1 MPNFSKKQKRLA
13 EYIYGNCDKAAF
25 MTADML
31 ADSAGVSESSVV
43 RFSRQLS
50 YEGYS
55 ELRRALQQV
64 IRQKL
69 SSSDGQADEVAQDWL
84 REAVMQ
90 EGNSLQSIIC
100 DQNARSLEE
109 AEVQKSADTH
119 NSRH

>member
-1 MPNFSKKQKRLA
+1 MDSTDVLSRLAEEMPSFSKKQKRLA

-50 YEGYS
+50 YDGYS

-64 IRQKL
+64 IRQRL
-69 SSSDGQADEVAQDWL
+69 SS
-84 REAVMQ
+84 
-90 EGNSLQSIIC
+90 
-100 DQNARSLEE
+100 
-109 AEVQKSADTH
+109 
-119 NSRH
+119 